1 MELAGYRDM
10 ATPTFLLFSPTCQ
23 VFRNFT
29 HRDAQSADGSVPVAV
44 PVEGAATNRRRA
56 AELCEARFA
65 TRRQPSRGG
74 CGRLLGCSRRRSFR
88 SSCTWPVR
96 VARLG
101 RETRVFSALFHWS
114 LCWPRWRR
122 RDHFMCSS
130 WRNAGLDVWRLRMII
145 CAFGRAWL
153 ACKVAVTAARF
164 VARARRSR
172 ATPSERHWPCA
183 L

>member
-1 MELAGYRDM
+1 MVCFCETFSKPRPKASLLAVR
-10 ATPTFLLFSPTCQ
+10 
-23 VFRNFT
+23 FT
-29 HRDAQSADGSVPVAV
+29 APRPVPQLAV
-44 PVEGAATNRRRA
+44 PWVPGHCPLKERRRTDNA
-56 AELCEARFA
+56 LQSCRCLGL
-65 TRRQPSRGG
+65 RRHGSLGQRG
-74 CGRLLGCSRRRSFR
+74 CGWLLGCSRRRSFR

-101 RETRVFSALFHWS
+101 RETRVFAALFQWS

-130 WRNAGLDVWRLRMII
+130 WCNAGLDVWRLRMII

-172 ATPSERHWPCA
+172 ATPSERHWPGA